1 MGLFLCVCFV
11 LFCFTVA
18 VCVFKV
24 VFASFWCPCGGFCL
38 FFCLLFLASLQ
49 LDYMSL
55 LSLFCLSNCFLWLSD
70 VFVSLWGFFLSFCR
84 SFMYLVV
91 VFCLVVW
98 F

>member
-1 MGLFLCVCFV
+1 MSLRLFLPLFGVLVVDFVCFFV
-11 LFCFTVA
+11 SCFLPL
-18 VCVFKV
+18 C
-24 VFASFWCPCGGFCL
+24 SWIICL
-38 FFCLLFLASLQ
+38 CCHF
-49 LDYMSL
+49 
-55 LSLFCLSNCFLWLSD
+55 FCLSNCFLWLSD